1 MASDGQGSEQGR
13 GMSLAARLRAAVDER
28 IDATRREEEARRARL
43 ERARRERAELL
54 RDLGTFFRAFGHG
67 KASSTEDQVALRF
80 DGRSLRFEAHGEADE
95 VRVLGEGVPEG
106 ARLSRNEELGRWA
119 LHMPGL
125 APRLLFD
132 AGLEELIARVFE
144 LRPSSEAAPLSAE
157 VSAGREASNPAP
169 GRRGRSL

>member
-28 IDATRREEEARRARL
+28 IDASRREEEARRARL

-54 RDLGTFFRAFGHG
+54 RDLAIFFRAFGHG
-67 KASSTEDQVALRF
+67 KVSSTDDQVALRF
-80 DGRSLRFEAHGEADE
+80 DGRSLRFEAHGDADE

-106 ARLSRNEELGRWA
+106 ARLSRNEELGRWG

-125 APRLLFD
+125 TPRLLFD
-132 AGLEELIARVFE
+132 AGLEELIARAFE
-144 LRPSSEAAPLSAE
+144 LRPSSAAAAPSTE
-157 VSAGREASNPAP
+157 VTAGREASNPAP